1 MNAIAGFQVRSRFSH
16 FAIPTGARDMK
27 RTFAPIVFAAF
38 VWAGTQAFADE
49 PTPTSA
55 TMSPHQMMKDC
66 MARQRAKDR
75 SMSKEGAKKA
85 CKD

>member
-1 MNAIAGFQVRSRFSH
+1 
-16 FAIPTGARDMK
+16 MK

-75 SMSKEGAKKA
+75 SMSREGAKKA